1 MSIDAFPLAV
11 IPPERGLRIVK
22 AAVTLGDRV
31 FTGWRH
37 SEILSHLGRIG
48 TPQLSQDAQGFV
60 ADNGS
65 FYNRYQSA
73 RIALHA
79 RQIKRLPHVLTSE
92 DLWDNDGTPR
102 DGGPYNPMGDSR

>member
-1 MSIDAFPLAV
+1 MAVHVFPLV
-11 IPPERGLRIVK
+11 IIQPPQWPLRITA

-31 FTGWRH
+31 FTAWRH
-37 SEILSHLGRIG
+37 HVILEHLGRLG
-48 TPQLSQDAQGFV
+48 TPQRDPDAQGFV

-73 RIALHA
+73 RIAVRA
-79 RQIKRLPHVLTSE
+79 RQIARLPPLLTSE

-102 DGGPYNPMGDSR
+102 DGRPYDPAE